1 MKAPAMAIGGRSIVE
16 ALFAERER
24 AYLITDAELTVTE
37 VHDPHA
43 LIMAAPESCIGQ
55 SLVDALPQLI
65 GCEDELYDLLQARAS
80 RLELTQVSHLNSQR
94 QLIYARLVT
103 LPHHDVDGRIVG
115 LLQLV
120 EDQSASGRAE
130 QQLTQQRNEL
140 YLSKEQLWQQNE
152 RLRSKNLE
160 LERAVKV
167 REEFLATMSHEL
179 RTPLTSVLG
188 MTEVLYR
195 GVCGPLN
202 DEQMDALRL
211 ISDNGKHLLALIND
225 ILDFAKIDAD
235 RLEIDIGIVAVEEMC
250 HSVMRMILPMAR
262 KKRMSAG
269 LHIDPQVVAIG
280 ADDRRLKQVLVNLL
294 SNAVKFTPEGGSI
307 GLDVTGDVQR
317 EEVRFTVWDTGIGIS
332 EEDQRRL
339 FQPFVQLDN
348 GMAYTR
354 SGTGLGLALVRRLV
368 DLHHG
373 TIDMESTPG
382 SGSRFSVTIPWPAVM
397 RPLGAP
403 LEQASPPA
411 GLPARAAALA
421 PEAAPT
427 SLLAALTD
435 AADARERLDMLQQP
449 ATILIVDDDPGVRE
463 TLATVLI
470 KQSYCVA
477 LAVDGP
483 SALEQAQRLLPDL
496 ILLDVMLPGMDGFQ
510 ICRAIRANPQLAE
523 MPIVMITAA
532 GDRQTRLLGLRAGAD
547 DFIAKPFDLVEL
559 EARVATITQLNRYRR
574 LLIERARS
582 EAQLQRFNEEL
593 TRAYDATIEGW
604 THALDLRDHETEG
617 HCRRVTDLTLKLARE
632 MGYPEDQLIHVRRG
646 AILHDIG
653 KIGVPDDILLKPGD
667 LTPEERHT
675 LEQHPVYAYQ
685 MLATI
690 PYQHPALDI
699 PYYHHERWDGTGY
712 PRGLRGTS
720 IPLIARIFAVVDVY
734 DALRNDRPYRR
745 GWPEEQVR
753 AYLLEN
759 TGTHFDPDVIRAFLK
774 MLGQPHVA
782 SGRQAAP
789 ASAE

>member
-1 MKAPAMAIGGRSIVE
+1 
-16 ALFAERER
+16 
-24 AYLITDAELTVTE
+24 
-37 VHDPHA
+37 
-43 LIMAAPESCIGQ
+43 
-55 SLVDALPQLI
+55 
-65 GCEDELYDLLQARAS
+65 
-80 RLELTQVSHLNSQR
+80 
-94 QLIYARLVT
+94 
-103 LPHHDVDGRIVG
+103 
-115 LLQLV
+115 
-120 EDQSASGRAE
+120 
-130 QQLTQQRNEL
+130 
-140 YLSKEQLWQQNE
+140 
-152 RLRSKNLE
+152 
-160 LERAVKV
+160 
-167 REEFLATMSHEL
+167 
-179 RTPLTSVLG
+179 
-188 MTEVLYR
+188 
-195 GVCGPLN
+195 
-202 DEQMDALRL
+202 
-211 ISDNGKHLLALIND
+211 
-225 ILDFAKIDAD
+225 
-235 RLEIDIGIVAVEEMC
+235 
-250 HSVMRMILPMAR
+250 
-262 KKRMSAG
+262 
-269 LHIDPQVVAIG
+269 
-280 ADDRRLKQVLVNLL
+280 
-294 SNAVKFTPEGGSI
+294 
-307 GLDVTGDVQR
+307 
-317 EEVRFTVWDTGIGIS
+317 
-332 EEDQRRL
+332 
-339 FQPFVQLDN
+339 
-348 GMAYTR
+348 
-354 SGTGLGLALVRRLV
+354 
-368 DLHHG
+368 
-373 TIDMESTPG
+373 
-382 SGSRFSVTIPWPAVM
+382 M
-397 RPLGAP
+397 RPRGAP
-403 LEQASPPA
+403 LEHASPPA
-411 GLPARAAALA
+411 GLPARAMAHA

-463 TLATVLI
+463 TLATVLS

-653 KIGVPDDILLKPGD
+653 KIGVPDDVLLKPGD

-690 PYQHPALDI
+690 PYLHPALDI